1 MFDSLQPHKLYSSWN
16 SPGQNTG
23 VSSLSLLQGI
33 FPTQG
38 SSPGHPH
45 YRWILYQLS
54 HKGSLRT
61 LDWVAYL
68 FSSGSSQ
75 PRDQTTLQVDSYQL
89 SHRVSPRILE
99 WVNYLFSSGSSW
111 PRKWTGISWIAGG
124 FFTNWA
130 KREDLNQSVNQS
142 WGLDNCFMA
151 TVLLIYT
158 SRVILLIPPPP
169 HTSCAQPEWIWPIL
183 LYFFLPLL
191 CSV

>member
-1 MFDSLQPHKLYSSWN
+1 MKVTQSCPTLRPHGLYSPWD
-16 SPGQNTG
+16 SPGPNTG
-23 VSSLSLLQGI
+23 GCSLSLLQGI

-38 SSPGHPH
+38 SNTGLPRC
-45 YRWILYQLS
+45 RWFLYKLS
-54 HKGSLRT
+54 HKGSPRILECI
-61 LDWVAYL
+61 AYSI
-68 FSSGSSQ
+68 SSGSSR
-75 PRDQTTLQVDSYQL
+75 PR
-89 SHRVSPRILE
+89 
-99 WVNYLFSSGSSW
+99 N
-111 PRKWTGISWIAGG
+111 WTGVSWIAGG

-158 SRVILLIPPPP
+158 SRVIFLIPPPP